1 MIQVFRAMPN
11 FRDSVFQSKAIE
23 KMTAK
28 PANLIQG
35 PDSAT
40 SKIKALIGQLKFA
53 EANLAGYAMQPEKFG
68 IDFDKDVS
76 DVNRKRKEIQGVIHR
91 YELFIGQ
98 QPSAFDGVDIGQ
110 YLNFDSPSEEV
121 EEGNKEVVDQII
133 SIIKKKK

>member
-1 MIQVFRAMPN
+1 MF
-11 FRDSVFQSKAIE
+11 
-23 KMTAK
+23 
-28 PANLIQG
+28 
-35 PDSAT
+35 
-40 SKIKALIGQLKFA
+40 
-53 EANLAGYAMQPEKFG
+53 
-68 IDFDKDVS
+68 
-76 DVNRKRKEIQGVIHR
+76 DVNIRTEYQQQMNDILPSFVLSTKADVIEYNGHR

>member
-1 MIQVFRAMPN
+1 M
-11 FRDSVFQSKAIE
+11 
-23 KMTAK
+23 
-28 PANLIQG
+28 
-35 PDSAT
+35 
-40 SKIKALIGQLKFA
+40 
-53 EANLAGYAMQPEKFG
+53 
-68 IDFDKDVS
+68 S